1 MTHGKTSKPAR
12 SLGCTTSTNS
22 SQPNPFLRLH
32 HSQWVALQAQLAMCA
47 SIRGSLIVH
56 QGSPCIFLW
65 RPLWHNKDSTKPS
78 TPVLLAISTA
88 SGRKIHPS
96 LYLCSQS
103 KPSNRKHDMYQ
114 PLRVPSRPW
123 ESISMDFLSGMPT
136 TQRKHDAIWV
146 LVCRFSKMACFIAC
160 NQTTTAAQTTE
171 LYSHHVWPHFGLPIT
186 IIWARDSRFLSSF
199 WQTLWAL
206 LGCHLNFSTAFHP
219 QMDGQTEV
227 VNRVLVHALRMHF
240 SRRKQWDTYLHIL

>member
-1 MTHGKTSKPAR
+1 MERQVCQHEV
-12 SLGCTTSTNS
+12 
-22 SQPNPFLRLH
+22 
-32 HSQWVALQAQLAMCA
+32 WVALHQQTVVNQTPFLDYTIRNGWLYKLNLLCVPQSEDHLLFIKEAHA
-47 SIRGSLIVH
+47 SSCGGHFGITKTVQNLQH
-56 QGSPCIFLW
+56 QFYW
-65 RPLWHNKDSTKPS
+65 
-78 TPVLLAISTA
+78 
-88 SGRKIHPS
+88 PS
-96 LYLCSQS
+96 LQRRVEKFIGACTLCSQS

-114 PLRVPSRPW
+114 PLWVRSGPW

-146 LVCRFSKMACFIAC
+146 VVCRFSKMACFIAC
-160 NQTTTAAQTTE
+160 NKTTTTAQTRE

-240 SRRKQWDTYLHIL
+240 ARRKQWDTYLHIL